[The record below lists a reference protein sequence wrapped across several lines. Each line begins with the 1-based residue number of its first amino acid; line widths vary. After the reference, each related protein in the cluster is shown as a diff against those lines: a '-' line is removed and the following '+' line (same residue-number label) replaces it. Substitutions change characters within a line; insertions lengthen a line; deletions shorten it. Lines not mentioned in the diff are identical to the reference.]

1 MKSGRRYVRKDFV
14 AVALAVCFMCCGC
27 GNGQEEAL
35 ADTVI
40 GGDAETGGGSEDTAE
55 ESVNGTEAGG
65 STEDASVSGSEAEGA
80 EDKDA
85 ETIENGVSGNAL
97 ASGGEEGGA
106 AAAEGAEG
114 AETPRREPVKV
125 KGIYVSGP
133 VAGIARMDELIELV
147 DQTELNAVVI
157 DIKNDEGKVTYDMQS
172 EQVLEIGASV
182 NYISDIEALVT
193 KCKEKNIYLIARIVA
208 FRDPYLAEQKP
219 EWAVHTKEGAVFRD
233 KSGLAWVN
241 PYERG
246 VWDYLAEIA
255 SEAAAVGFDEVQFDY
270 IRFSTDV
277 KADEVD

>member
-97 ASGGEEGGA
+97 ASGEKKAQLQQKGQKG
-106 AAAEGAEG
+106 
-114 AETPRREPVKV
+114 RRRRAGSPLRS
-125 KGIYVSGP
+125 KGS
-133 VAGIARMDELIELV
+133 M
-147 DQTELNAVVI
+147 
-157 DIKNDEGKVTYDMQS
+157 
-172 EQVLEIGASV
+172 
-182 NYISDIEALVT
+182 
-193 KCKEKNIYLIARIVA
+193 
-208 FRDPYLAEQKP
+208 
-219 EWAVHTKEGAVFRD
+219 
-233 KSGLAWVN
+233 
-241 PYERG
+241 
-246 VWDYLAEIA
+246 
-255 SEAAAVGFDEVQFDY
+255 
-270 IRFSTDV
+270 
-277 KADEVD
+277 